1 MRCLK
6 CGKVLPFINK
16 FCTGCGAEVTPQ
28 QRKYAKILMI
38 LMLTLSFV
46 FLAFLGLSIYAQSA
60 KWAKQDQHFFNTASI
75 ISFAALAVFLVI
87 YWGVEYVRYIIRNR
101 TKGLISLIIILFL
114 IILIGGSYLLAR

>member
-1 MRCLK
+1 
-6 CGKVLPFINK
+6 
-16 FCTGCGAEVTPQ
+16 
-28 QRKYAKILMI
+28 MI

-60 KWAKQDQHFFNTASI
+60 KWAETDQHFLNTTSI
-75 ISFAALAVFLVI
+75 ISFAALAVFLAI

-101 TKGLISLIIILFL
+101 TKGLISLIIILIL